1 MKVKSEIMRFR
12 DFMMK
17 KFIWLTLLAPG
28 YCGITHAAGLPAISG
43 PGGSDSSDSSDIF
56 QLLTQIVK
64 WGLTFIAWL
73 LIGLLMLTVIKNAW
87 NKYHLIGEEGSRV
100 TFRDL
105 IGNLIAGAGLLALAV
120 ALGTATISIFG
131 QGTINS

>member
-1 MKVKSEIMRFR
+1 MKAKNEVMRFR

-17 KFIWLTLLAPG
+17 KFIWLTLWASG
-28 YCGITHAAGLPAISG
+28 YCGAAHAGLPSISG
-43 PGGSDSSDSSDIF
+43 PGGADSSDSSDIF